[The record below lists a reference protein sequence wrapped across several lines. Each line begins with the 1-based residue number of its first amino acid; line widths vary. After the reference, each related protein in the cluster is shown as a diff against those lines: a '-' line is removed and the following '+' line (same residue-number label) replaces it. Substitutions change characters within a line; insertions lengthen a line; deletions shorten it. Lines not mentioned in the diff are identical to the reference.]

1 MNKNQ
6 KLVIGIALGVVCG
19 VVLRSAFSKSTKAD
33 GLADSPLLAS
43 VAQNNAPETQGAAPA
58 VTTTQPATTA
68 PTTAAAPQTAP
79 AATDNAG
86 KPTIPP
92 DGKETVGKETV
103 GKEVLPP
110 VGETIG
116 VAPEVI
122 SLLNAG
128 PPPEY
133 LGKPSP
139 NSPLLVPGSPVNVSG
154 TVVSPETK

>member
-43 VAQNNAPETQGAAPA
+43 VAPSGKVAQANTADKAA
-58 VTTTQPATTA
+58 
-68 PTTAAAPQTAP
+68 AP
-79 AATDNAG
+79 AATNSGDG
-86 KPTIPP
+86 KTAIPPDGKTVIPP

-110 VGETIG
+110 VGESIG

-133 LGKPSP
+133 LGKPSSK
-139 NSPLLVPGSPVNVSG
+139 SPLLVPGSPVNVSG
-154 TVVSPETK
+154 PTVSPETK